1 MTSGKGPSG
10 GPKRFDG
17 GGQSTSYFAAR
28 RKQLNRSESSVE
40 PMGIPMVKEMIQN
53 ADDRKA
59 QELFLIFTE
68 KSLWITNDGE
78 TFNHNESQ
86 DDEGNR
92 VSGDLANLLG
102 VAQSLAEAEQ
112 DRVGRHGTGF
122 ELIYCV
128 ANRFEI
134 HWWDRTHG
142 DRVSMR
148 SNPEYLESGKS
159 ETWDYPWDHSDF
171 DALECPFD
179 TKDRDKKRRG
189 VLFKADWRTKKEADE
204 EYGDHGPIF
213 KNAAFPQWD
222 KSSRRSF
229 FKSCKAY
236 APFLIQFCKSITN
249 LSVIWLE
256 KGNSEFFRT
265 SRERA
270 YPTSEYTGTTP
281 GELDCE
287 IVEIRYE
294 SGSCDNKSA
303 SLGFSGVKKEIL
315 NLWGNKSGN
324 SANRITL
331 LHGWTSVHGRTSHK
345 NENSEMC
352 LEKTLTSWKYPKY
365 SQFHTHDEHDCVG
378 CPLDIQEGWVPDRT
392 SVVHIHFPL
401 VPINDELGQL
411 EKPGQTLL
419 HSILPLGVVSPN
431 FFMISADLYVNEGRA
446 QLEFQ
451 DDKGVWNSCSALTAF
466 WLHSQMME
474 WICKDGQGITEDS
487 ILQALPANPSNWF
500 GALNLSTIG
509 FPNGRE
515 LVGEGMR
522 SSLYFDF
529 AREPWL
535 LDTFDNLV
543 APHNILIPSNENGE
557 YDDEIKVV
565 LEALEMSVMRRKTH
579 AHVLSPGSYVL
590 DELQHLLRKSGIYD
604 PGLSSEMRK
613 EILAKVKSSN
623 LDDLSIDSK
632 LALARMVNHL
642 DSDFT
647 GAVYP
652 DANGRLRNR
661 AEFSTIPNGLSV
673 LQELQG
679 ERPSLH
685 PIIEDIFEPGETSVQ
700 DALRIIQSMQESNPE
715 KFENLGDD
723 DEFVDV
729 IMRMADQIL
738 SDPGITDLDR
748 IMYDFIPCKIGN
760 RVFVRAY
767 QHLVECPHCR
777 CNNPPILDNK
787 IECLECEEILY
798 RDDLDQRIPLPT
810 GRPED
815 WSRMHIMSPEEQD
828 IPAVVAERIVTA
840 CSSVHFSDRL
850 ATGDSKVGL
859 MRYLG
864 KKGKSTKSPKQY
876 SLFQEETLNDW
887 LGVEEDSE
895 PVSVD
900 CRMAFLDELKEYA
913 KTGGHTN
920 LRGLF
925 NDSPIFYDSD
935 RNWAP
940 ASEFVL
946 YIDEVTLDMLQG
958 GEGVVRT
965 PHPELLDENQVE
977 NDWMTL
983 SELGGA
989 KKNVEF
995 EHLEAAIRGLLGE
1008 NLDSYGE
1015 SPEKKYKSLASIM
1028 IHLLRHQELLE
1039 KKTEEFDNLEWIPI
1053 GLQDGFESES
1063 DMYCKWSDFPLPGR
1077 NFYSVWGQES
1087 LNPHIRFR
1095 GEPVSPHQYLAQTD
1109 IEWLKEKTKSE
1120 PNWINEVGMSH
1131 MPNAERMFMAVV
1143 SDSENSNEPIS
1154 DELYS
1159 HLRNLQS
1166 IPSTYNSQEY
1176 RFFHPV
1182 TQKWHENVGKRTLL
1196 VEGDIDAEIIEG
1208 NCIQKDGL
1216 SDDTIVFLN
1225 KLLLCK
1231 LTTNPEGSAE
1241 VISRISTAWAEE
1253 DYTSQQIPDIL
1264 KILAKAWKEYH
1275 EEGIENVQLRCLRE
1289 GIPPIFPIF
1298 AQNNIVKVNE
1308 LVIVESDSHMAEF
1321 IGRAEVYTIDKLAR
1335 QEEQLDCRRS
1345 KLSASFSINDA
1356 TLWSEVE
1363 KDYSRENS
1371 DKISQLLDLLNLN
1384 DPETQVSDLEAWV
1397 SAMFDIEWWHSEEN
1411 FYTNV
1416 PIPFYENGELVVD
1429 FANTSTVYLGSR
1441 QSQHADKLDDFINNG
1456 LSLVIFSEN
1465 NHKHVI
1471 EMEGWTKEEGP
1482 FPEFDFN
1489 LVQDNL
1495 GLRQSDKD
1503 AFPELEFYIADLNTA
1518 IHHNFK
1524 ELQDENIF
1532 EFLSSL
1538 VKCFR
1543 TQKSLQIQWKVGDT
1557 EISKGTKPWTVETLR
1572 SEPPIWPEI
1581 QVTYNTN
1588 RITEY
1593 DRTRIVKEILRK
1605 GIALRLDADTE
1616 GRIAARKL
1624 VATALE
1630 REGEEVRSADII
1642 ELISPLLEFANPR
1655 DWIEVDGYEELWGG
1669 DVQPKLASELV
1680 LNPDVATARS
1690 TVLNW
1695 YKDAG
1700 CQICGALTPAGP
1712 GLTSYEET
1720 RSQIFKRVASRYIW
1734 QSATERGGDVGN
1746 WLYLCPTHHKLHT
1759 KKCIKIGV
1767 LHEDDEIEIEDLVD
1781 RARENE
1787 NILNEINSNRVFFN
1801 VYERRGTETPWE
1813 EEQTG
1818 ANWSG
1823 FSEFKQDNNRMTS
1836 AHGKKIIAKIKSFV
1850 RSNLNS

>member
-1 MTSGKGPSG
+1 
-10 GPKRFDG
+10 
-17 GGQSTSYFAAR
+17 
-28 RKQLNRSESSVE
+28 
-40 PMGIPMVKEMIQN
+40 MVKEMIQN